1 MKNKVLLLCS
11 LVLFISLQN
20 CSSVKVLDSWKSDDV
35 SSVKDNNF
43 LVIARTSNKQG
54 RIAFENE
61 IANNMTASGYKATA
75 SFRKFGTMNPD
86 RELTEEES
94 QQFLDLIKNE
104 GFNAIVLT
112 VLKDY
117 QEETRTTQEGGYYV
131 GGNYWNYYP
140 RYYGGFRGYYY
151 HPMAMSTIGT
161 YVEPRTVTSTSKI
174 YIVETTVYDLEKPK
188 ENQLVAVV
196 TSKLDNPSGAENTA
210 KDYVKKITKSL
221 N

>member
-1 MKNKVLLLCS
+1 MRNNVLILCC
-11 LVLFISLQN
+11 LISFVSFYN

-35 SSVKDNNF
+35 STVKDNNF
-43 LVIARTSNKQG
+43 LVIARTSNRQG

-61 IANNMTASGYKATA
+61 IVDDMRASGFNATA
-75 SFRKFGTMNPD
+75 SFRKFGSMKPD
-86 RELTEEES
+86 EELSAEES
-94 QQFLDLIKNE
+94 EQFLNLIKNE

-117 QEETRTTQEGGYYV
+117 KEETRTTQEGGYYV

-151 HPMAMSTIGT
+151 HPMAMSTLGN
-161 YVEPRTVTSTSKI
+161 YVEPYTVTSTSKI
-174 YIVETTVYDLEKPK
+174 YVVETTVYDLERPK

-196 TSKLDNPSGAENTA
+196 TSKLDNPSGAESTA

-221 N
+221 E